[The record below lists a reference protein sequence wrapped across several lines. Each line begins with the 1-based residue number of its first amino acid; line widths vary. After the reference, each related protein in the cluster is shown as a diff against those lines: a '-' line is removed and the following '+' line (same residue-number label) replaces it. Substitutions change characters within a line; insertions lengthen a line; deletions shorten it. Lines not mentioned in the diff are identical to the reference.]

1 MSCFVIYSVGDM
13 KIIKGGK
20 NIISDGLNW
29 VGVEFFVNGDIG

>member
-1 MSCFVIYSVGDM
+1 M

-29 VGVEFFVNGDIG
+29 VGVEFFVNGDIR